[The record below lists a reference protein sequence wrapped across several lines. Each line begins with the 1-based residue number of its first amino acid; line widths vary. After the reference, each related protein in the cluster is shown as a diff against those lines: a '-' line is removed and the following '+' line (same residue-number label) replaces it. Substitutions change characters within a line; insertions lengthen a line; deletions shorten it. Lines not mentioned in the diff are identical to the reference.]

1 MIAETF
7 AWWLVIEAVGL
18 IALPLAFVLFKRL
31 PGAGYAFAKPLGLL
45 VTGYLF
51 WLALT
56 AHVLPNRPGSIVWV
70 LLLLVAVDF
79 LILRRRGAEMRQV
92 FESRMGLIIVVE
104 AVFFLALFVGAHIR
118 SYVPEI
124 SGTEKPMDFM
134 FLNALDRSRYYPPQD
149 PWLAGFDVS
158 YYYFGYLIQA
168 MVGNLAA
175 VKTSV
180 AFNLGLV
187 STAALAATAA
197 FGLGYDLARPLRR
210 VAIPAA
216 IGVGIA
222 AAIFVTLLGNLEG
235 VLEFGA
241 ANGVLTTSTADSID
255 IANLDSAQESDACLV
270 PVVCI
275 KYPTEDSSFWWWWRA
290 TRIDPTASSI
300 TEFPFFSFI
309 LGDLHPHV
317 MAIPYVLTAFALGLS
332 FWRSETPL
340 GFDTWRR
347 RPALLLLSAVLVG
360 GLGFLNTWDLPTF
373 GLLIALLVLLR
384 NLAGHG
390 VVRGV
395 LDTLGFIA
403 PLALLAVAL
412 YAPFYLDFSSQ
423 AQGFGTVQDG
433 ATRPLHSALF
443 WGPLFAVCLP
453 LPLFI
458 LASGWRRS
466 FAGRMGRIALLPA
479 ALLALWGI
487 LILVSLSFDIRISLS
502 DFQFKPHLAF
512 HVDSLGDA
520 IAARGWNWL
529 TALFFASALTLS
541 LLALWRSVE
550 SSDEDDFALTP
561 ALAAMSVAFLLIL
574 GAELFYVKDLFGTRL
589 NSVFKLYY
597 QAWLLLAVS
606 GGFSAYWLLR
616 RTPARPMQL
625 ARGAATGLAA
635 LCVAGGLLYPL
646 GATLSRTGGLGNAS
660 RTLDGTRFAQ
670 GESSADY
677 AAIQWLR
684 DRGGLKERVLEA
696 VGGSYS
702 GAARVS
708 ERTGLATILG
718 WPGHERQWGRAGS
731 LLAQREADVDRAY
744 STPSLEEAITI
755 LRQYGVTYVF
765 VGRVEREKYQ
775 PEGLLKFESG
785 LPAVFRADDT
795 VVYRL
800 PVDESVETQR

>member
-18 IALPLAFVLFKRL
+18 VALPMAFVLFQRL
-31 PGAGYAFAKPLGLL
+31 PGSGYAYAKPLGLL

-56 AHVLPNRPGSIVWV
+56 AHLLPNRPGSIVWV
-70 LLLLVAVDF
+70 LLLLIAIDI
-79 LILRRRGAEMRQV
+79 LILRRRGTELAQMLER
-92 FESRMGLIIVVE
+92 RAALIIAVE
-104 AVFFLALFVGAHIR
+104 AVFFLALFIGAHIR

-134 FLNALDRSRYYPPQD
+134 LLNTLDRSHYYPPQD
-149 PWLAGFDVS
+149 PWLSGFNVS

-187 STAALAATAA
+187 STAALAAAAA
-197 FGLGYDLARPLRR
+197 FGLGYDLAQMLRR
-210 VAIPAA
+210 TTFRAA

-241 ANGVLTTSTADSID
+241 ANGVLTTSTTDSFD
-255 IANLDSAQESDACLV
+255 IANLDSAHESNVCLL

-290 TRIDPTASSI
+290 TRISPDANSI

-317 MAIPYVLTAFALGLS
+317 MAIPYVLTAFALGLT

-340 GFDTWRR
+340 SFDTWRR
-347 RPALLLLSAVLVG
+347 RPAVLLLSAVLIG

-384 NLAGHG
+384 NLAGRDLRSG
-390 VVRGV
+390 VR
-395 LDTLGFIA
+395 DTLAFIA
-403 PLALLAVAL
+403 PLVVLALVL
-412 YAPFYLDFSSQ
+412 YAPFYLEFNSQ
-423 AQGFGTVQDG
+423 ASGFAAVRDG

-453 LPLFI
+453 LPLLRVAVDSASRTARR
-458 LASGWRRS
+458 LAIC
-466 FAGRMGRIALLPA
+466 AAPLLGLLLVWGLL
-479 ALLALWGI
+479 LLANG
-487 LILVSLSFDIRISLS
+487 
-502 DFQFKPHLAF
+502 
-512 HVDSLGDA
+512 DSIGDA
-520 IAARGWNWL
+520 ISARGLNWA
-529 TALFFASALTLS
+529 TTLFFAAALVVS
-541 LLALWRSVE
+541 VLALWRSVE
-550 SSDEDDFALTP
+550 STDEDEFGLTP

-606 GGFSAYWLLR
+606 GGFSCYWLLSR
-616 RTPARPMQL
+616 VSLPKHSMQL
-625 ARGAATGLAA
+625 ARRSATGLAA
-635 LCVAGGLLYPL
+635 LCLAGGLLYPL
-646 GATLSRTGGLGNAS
+646 GATLSRTGGLGSAS

-670 GESSADY
+670 GASPGDY

-684 DRGGLKERVLEA
+684 DRAGRKERVLEA
-696 VGGSYS
+696 VGDSYS
-702 GAARVS
+702 NAARVS
-708 ERTGLATILG
+708 AWTGVATVLG
-718 WPGHERQWGRAGS
+718 WPGHERQWGRNGA
-731 LLAQREADVDRAY
+731 LLGQRQADVDRAY
-744 STPSLEEAITI
+744 STTSLEEAMAI
-755 LRQYGVTYVF
+755 LQQYDVTYVF
-765 VGRVEREKYQ
+765 VGSVERATYDAA
-775 PEGLLKFESG
+775 GLSKFEAG
-785 LPAVFRADDT
+785 LPVAFQAEDT
-795 VVYRL
+795 VIYRM
-800 PVDESVETQR
+800 PVDETIENQR

>member
-18 IALPLAFVLFKRL
+18 IALPVAFVLFQRL

-70 LLLLVAVDF
+70 LLLLVAIDV
-79 LILRRRGAEMRQV
+79 LILRRRGAEIGRALEQ
-92 FESRMGLIIVVE
+92 RAPLIIAVE
-104 AVFFLALFVGAHIR
+104 AVFFLTFFIGAHLR
-118 SYVPEI
+118 SYVPDI

-134 FLNALDRSRYYPPQD
+134 LLNTLDRSRYYPPHD
-149 PWLAGFDVS
+149 PWLSGFNVS

-168 MVGNLAA
+168 LVGNLAA

-197 FGLGYDLARPLRR
+197 FGLGYDLARMLRR
-210 VAIPAA
+210 VALPAA
-216 IGVGIA
+216 LGVGIA
-222 AAIFVTLLGNLEG
+222 AAIFVALLGNLEG

-241 ANGVLTTSTADSID
+241 ANGALSTSTADSID
-255 IANLDSAQESDACLV
+255 IANLDSAQESDACLL

-275 KYPTEDSSFWWWWRA
+275 KYPTEESSFWWWWRA
-290 TRIDPTASSI
+290 TRISPDANSI
-300 TEFPFFSFI
+300 TEFPFFSFL

-340 GFDTWRR
+340 SFDTWRR
-347 RPALLLLSAVLVG
+347 RPLLLLLSAVLVG

-384 NLAGHG
+384 NLAGRNLAAG
-390 VVRGV
+390 TR
-395 LDTLGFIA
+395 DTVGFIA
-403 PLALLAVAL
+403 PLAVLAVVF

-423 AQGFGTVQDG
+423 ARGFASVRDG

-443 WGPLFAVCLP
+443 WAPLLAVCLP
-453 LPLFI
+453 LPL
-458 LASGWRRS
+458 LRVAGDAASRT
-466 FAGRMGRIALLPA
+466 GRRIAICAMPLFALLLVWVLLLLANGESIGDSISARGVNWATTLFFAA
-479 ALLALWGI
+479 ALL
-487 LILVSLSFDIRISLS
+487 VS
-502 DFQFKPHLAF
+502 
-512 HVDSLGDA
+512 V
-520 IAARGWNWL
+520 
-529 TALFFASALTLS
+529 
-541 LLALWRSVE
+541 LALWRSVE
-550 SSDEDDFALTP
+550 STDEDEFGLTP

-606 GGFSAYWLLR
+606 GGLSGYWLLSGALPR
-616 RTPARPMQL
+616 GSMQL
-625 ARGAATGLAA
+625 ARGTATGLAA
-635 LCVAGGLLYPL
+635 LCLAGGLLYPL
-646 GATLSRTGGLGNAS
+646 GATLSRTGGLGSAS

-684 DRGGLKERVLEA
+684 DRAGRNERVLEA
-696 VGGSYS
+696 VGDSYS

-708 ERTGLATILG
+708 ARTGLATVLG
-718 WPGHERQWGRAGS
+718 WPGHERQWGRAGT
-731 LLAQREADVDRAY
+731 LLSQRQTDVDRAY

-755 LRQYGVTYVF
+755 LRQYDVTYVF
-765 VGRVEREKYQ
+765 VGSVERETYSA
-775 PEGLLKFESG
+775 EGLLKFETG
-785 LPAVFRADDT
+785 LPVVFRADDT
-795 VVYRL
+795 VIYRL
-800 PVDESVETQR
+800 PVDETIETQR